1 MAWDYQFKS
10 SGEVDGTQ
18 GFREIITEYIDF
30 SGGGGKHLRKCE
42 ENLWAEKRCT
52 QRKERGWEKSLEG
65 KTSGLSSM

>member
-30 SGGGGKHLRKCE
+30 SGGGGSTSVNVKKICGQRRGALK
-42 ENLWAEKRCT
+42 EKR
-52 QRKERGWEKSLEG
+52 EDEKSLWKAKLVG
-65 KTSGLSSM
+65 